1 MEFENQYL
9 TYEEY
14 VELGGTLEETPFN
27 ILEFEAQKNIDRY
40 TFGRI
45 KEIEEQA
52 NEVKVCV
59 FELVKVLSNYSK
71 YAEQD
76 KAIASEST
84 DGYSISYS
92 SSNEGISKAKS
103 SEVKSVIQTYLSDL
117 KTDKGVPYL
126 YIGADK

>member
-14 VELGGTLEETPFN
+14 VELGGTLDEAPFN

-45 KEIEEQA
+45 KEIQEQA
-52 NEVKVCV
+52 KEVKLCV
-59 FELVKVLSNYSK
+59 FDLIKTLSNYSK
-71 YAEQD
+71 YAEQN

-92 SSNEGISKAKS
+92 ASNEGISKAKS
-103 SEVKSVIQTYLSDL
+103 SEVKNIIYTYLSDL
-117 KTDKGVPYL
+117 KTDKDVPYL
-126 YIGADK
+126 YRGADK